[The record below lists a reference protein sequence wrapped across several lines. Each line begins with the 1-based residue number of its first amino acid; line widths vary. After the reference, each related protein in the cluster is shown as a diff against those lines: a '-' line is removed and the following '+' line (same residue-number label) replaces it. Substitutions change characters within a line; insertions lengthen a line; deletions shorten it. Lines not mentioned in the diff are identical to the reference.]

1 MNKLK
6 LLSLLMAVL
15 CQVSFAQEIYLI
27 STSSMCALTAQKNPN
42 KSYLNSLNQSK
53 EWLSYKGT
61 NKVEENIKLK
71 PFAFNTDVC
80 TQTIYIN
87 EQEETRFKN
96 IDYLTNKK
104 TSSTPYPIIEIKDK
118 NNLSGIKNDLLQWI
132 SNSNKSKVQELKYL
146 KVLSGFK
153 FQLKEFVLI
162 EARSFTEF
170 NEGSRKGEFSYVV
183 LYNQTTKEFIP
194 VETWFNK
201 DSQETLKV
209 ENEVE
214 GYLDIDNDG
223 EYEIMLKS
231 SYYEGSDSILYKIVN
246 SKAVQKRACGCGV

>member
-1 MNKLK
+1 M
-6 LLSLLMAVL
+6 VGL

-53 EWLSYKGT
+53 EWLSYKGS
-61 NKVEENIKLK
+61 NKVEENIQLK

-80 TQTIYIN
+80 PQTIYIN
-87 EQEETRFKN
+87 EKDEGRFKN
-96 IDYLTNKK
+96 ADYLTNKT
-104 TSSTPYPIIEIKDK
+104 TSSTPYPIIEMKDK
-118 NNLSGIKNDLLQWI
+118 NNLSVIKNELLQWI
-132 SNSNKSKVQELKYL
+132 SSYNKSKTQELKYF
-146 KVLSGFK
+146 KVFSGFK
-153 FQLKEFVLI
+153 FQTKEMVLI

-170 NEGSRKGEFSYVV
+170 NEGSRKGEFSYVA

-194 VETWFNK
+194 VEVWFNK
-201 DSQETLKV
+201 DSQETLKI

-223 EYEIMLKS
+223 EYEFIIKS
-231 SYYEGSDSILYKIVN
+231 SYYEGSDSILYKIIN
-246 SKAVQKRACGCGV
+246 SKAIQKRACGCGV